1 MKTTTFGVDL
11 AKRVFQVHWVDMETG
26 EIGRRQL
33 RRDQFVTFFAN
44 CAPGLIGIEACGSA
58 HFWARKLSA
67 LGHQVRLIAPS
78 FVRPFV
84 KRNKTDAADAHAIWE
99 AVQRPEMRFV
109 AVKSEAQ
116 QSVPTLHRV
125 REQLLKMR
133 RMQINQ
139 VHGLLYEFGAVVRVG
154 AKSMN
159 DAARLLGELAE
170 MLPAMVIETLR
181 EQLQRIEAL
190 TRDITQIEHRLA
202 AWRREDEAA
211 RRISAI
217 PGVGLLTASAA
228 IATIGEANV
237 FRNGREF
244 AAFLGLVPRHSGTGG
259 RVKLLGIS
267 KRGDRY
273 LRSLLIHGAVR
284 SWHTVS
290 EVANRRGICWHDD
303 RSTWW
308 SWHWRTRWLVRS
320 GRCWPMLERTNRDTC
335 DTARSTS
342 TQNGDWSSIGCAG

>member
-26 EIGRRQL
+26 EIGRRQFK
-33 RRDQFVTFFAN
+33 RDQLVQFFSN
-44 CAPGLIGIEACGSA
+44 CAPALIAMEACGSA

-99 AVQRPEMRFV
+99 AAQRPEMRFV

-116 QSVPTLHRV
+116 QSVLTLHRV

-139 VHGLLYEFGAVVRVG
+139 MHGLLYEFGAAVRAG
-154 AKSMN
+154 AHGMN
-159 DAARLLGELAE
+159 DAARLLGELADT
-170 MLPAMVIETLR
+170 LPAMVIETLR
-181 EQLQRIEAL
+181 EQLQRIEGL
-190 TRDITQIEHRLA
+190 TQDIKQIEHRLA
-202 AWRREDEAA
+202 AWRREDESAQ
-211 RRISAI
+211 RISAI

-228 IATIGEANV
+228 IATIGEAGT
-237 FRNGREF
+237 FRSGREF
-244 AAFLGLVPRHSGTGG
+244 AAFLGLVPRQSGTGG

-267 KRGDRY
+267 KRGDVY
-273 LRSLLIHGAVR
+273 LRTLLIHGAR
-284 SWHTVS
+284 SVLTHCKRLTES
-290 EVANRRGICWHDD
+290 QQRLLARRPFNVAVVAQANKMA
-303 RSTWW
+303 
-308 SWHWRTRWLVRS
+308 RTIWAL
-320 GRCWPMLERTNRDTC
+320 LAHARTYQPGYA
-335 DTARSTS
+335 AR
-342 TQNGDWSSIGCAG
+342 AA